1 VRLGRWVHP
10 GLLVALVGAVSTLA
24 VLVAG
29 WEPAPPPS
37 PPAAP
42 PATVAITFD
51 TPTPTPAPSQ
61 TPTPK
66 PVPRRA
72 PTRAPK
78 RAAPPPGVD
87 LTAFRGLGTWYDT
100 YDYGTDAPATAA
112 AQMRA
117 QGVRTLYLQ
126 TGRYTLPGD
135 FKDPTEMS
143 AWIRAAHANGMRI
156 VGWYLPGYGNL
167 DRDVHRTIAIATFRT
182 SDGQRFDG
190 LAVDI
195 EDKCELE
202 GSTCSNVQ
210 PVPGFTQDDW
220 NAAIAAHMRR
230 VRAFVGSRYPMGAI
244 VPPPLGMAL
253 RPSHWTGFPWRS
265 LPDGYDVVMPMAYWS
280 FRDDCPHVPSHCAG
294 GYTSGNVAQVRSLTG
309 DRSLPVHVIGGV
321 ADSISTSEVSDF
333 VSAARASG
341 VLGGSLYDFRTTA
354 AAYWPPLRR
363 LD

>member
-1 VRLGRWVHP
+1 MGASRWIRP
-10 GLLVALVGAVSTLA
+10 GLLVALLGAVSTLA

-29 WEPAPPPS
+29 WEPVPQAVPS
-37 PPAAP
+37 PLPTVAIAFDTLTPTPLPSRTPTRTPAPRRVPTRTPRPAAP
-42 PATVAITFD
+42 
-51 TPTPTPAPSQ
+51 AP
-61 TPTPK
+61 
-66 PVPRRA
+66 R
-72 PTRAPK
+72 
-78 RAAPPPGVD
+78 VD

-100 YDYGTDAPATAA
+100 YDYGTLDPASTAR
-112 AQMRA
+112 QMRA
-117 QGVRTLYLQ
+117 FGVRTLYLQ

-135 FKDPTEMS
+135 FKDVAEMS

-167 DRDVHRTIAIATFRT
+167 DRDVHRTSAIASFRT

-195 EDKCELE
+195 EDKCELQ
-202 GSTCSNVQ
+202 GSTCSNVK

-220 NAAIAAHMRR
+220 NAAIATHMRR
-230 VRAFVGSRYPMGAI
+230 VRAAVGSRYPMGAI

-265 LPDGYDVVMPMAYWS
+265 LPAGYDVVMPMAYWS
-280 FRDDCPHVPSHCAG
+280 FRDDCPQVPSHCAS
-294 GYTSGNVAQVRSLTG
+294 GYTSGNVAQVRGLTG

-321 ADSISTSEVSDF
+321 ADNVSTSEVADF
-333 VSAARASG
+333 VSAARSAG
-341 VLGGSLYDFRTTA
+341 VIGGSLYDYRTTA
-354 AAYWPPLRR
+354 AAYWSPLRR